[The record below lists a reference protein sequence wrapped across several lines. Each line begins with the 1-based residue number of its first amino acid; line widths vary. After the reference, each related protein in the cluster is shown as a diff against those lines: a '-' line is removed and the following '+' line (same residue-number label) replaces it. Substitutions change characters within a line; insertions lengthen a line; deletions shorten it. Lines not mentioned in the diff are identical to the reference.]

1 MQINLPKP
9 NLPKALDIP
18 QLYLKQPTADVP
30 AYKPIIIPPSNLER
44 PEGTQKVKEDTTA
57 QPPSPKLDIPV
68 LDIQMPLPT
77 TEVMVTAV
85 TAALGAV
92 ATTTLAQPLFEQIKK
107 FVTKQL
113 NKRIEAWKKKR
124 KEKDSSVNSKTP
136 QKTKNTRSKS
146 LEHSSD

>member
-1 MQINLPKP
+1 MSIKIPTP
-9 NLPKALDIP
+9 DIP
-18 QLYLKQPTADVP
+18 KSLYIPQMYLKQPTADVP
-30 AYKPIIIPPSNLER
+30 AFRPIVIPPADLER
-44 PEGTQKVKEDTTA
+44 PEGTQKAKEKTEE
-57 QPPSPKLDIPV
+57 PPPKPKLEIPV

-77 TEVMVTAV
+77 AEVMVTAV

-124 KEKDSSVNSKTP
+124 KEKVSSVS
-136 QKTKNTRSKS
+136 
-146 LEHSSD
+146 

>member
-1 MQINLPKP
+1 MSIDIPTP
-9 NLPKALDIP
+9 NLPKSLYIP
-18 QLYLKQPTADVP
+18 QMYLKQPTADVP
-30 AYKPIIIPPSNLER
+30 AFRPIVIPPSDLER
-44 PEGTQKVKEDTTA
+44 PAGTKAEEKDTVETA
-57 QPPSPKLDIPV
+57 PAPKLEIPV

-77 TEVMVTAV
+77 AEVMVTAV

-124 KEKDSSVNSKTP
+124 KEKVSSVS
-136 QKTKNTRSKS
+136 
-146 LEHSSD
+146 

>member
-1 MQINLPKP
+1 MSIILPRP
-9 NLPKALDIP
+9 NLPKSLYIP
-18 QLYLKQPTADVP
+18 QMYLRQPTADVP
-30 AYKPIIIPPSNLER
+30 AFRPIVIPPSDLER
-44 PEGTQKVKEDTTA
+44 PEGTQKAKEKTSE
-57 QPPSPKLDIPV
+57 PPPKPKLEIPV

-77 TEVMVTAV
+77 AEVMVTAV

-124 KEKDSSVNSKTP
+124 KEKVSSAS
-136 QKTKNTRSKS
+136 
-146 LEHSSD
+146 

>member
-1 MQINLPKP
+1 MSINLPTP
-9 NLPKALDIP
+9 NLPKSLYIP

-30 AYKPIIIPPSNLER
+30 AFRPIVIPPADLER
-44 PEGTQKVKEDTTA
+44 PEGTQKAKEKETTE
-57 QPPSPKLDIPV
+57 QPPKPKLEIPII
-68 LDIQMPLPT
+68 DIQMPLPT
-77 TEVMVTAV
+77 AEVMVTAV

-124 KEKDSSVNSKTP
+124 KEKVSSVS
-136 QKTKNTRSKS
+136 
-146 LEHSSD
+146 

>member
-1 MQINLPKP
+1 MSINLPRP

-18 QLYLKQPTADVP
+18 QMYLKQPVADVP
-30 AYKPIIIPPSNLER
+30 AFRPIVIPPADLER
-44 PEGTQKVKEDTTA
+44 PAGTKAEEKDTA
-57 QPPSPKLDIPV
+57 EVAPAPKLEIPV

-77 TEVMVTAV
+77 AEVMVTAV

-124 KEKDSSVNSKTP
+124 KEKVSSVS
-136 QKTKNTRSKS
+136 
-146 LEHSSD
+146 

>member
-1 MQINLPKP
+1 MSILIPRPKLPKP
-9 NLPKALDIP
+9 LDIP
-18 QLYLKQPTADVP
+18 QLYLKQPVADVP
-30 AYKPIIIPPSNLER
+30 AFRPIVIPPSDLER
-44 PEGTQKVKEDTTA
+44 PEGTQKAKEKTSE
-57 QPPSPKLDIPV
+57 PPPKPKLEIPV

-77 TEVMVTAV
+77 AEVMVTAV

-124 KEKDSSVNSKTP
+124 KEKVSSAS
-136 QKTKNTRSKS
+136 
-146 LEHSSD
+146 

>member
-1 MQINLPKP
+1 MSINFPRP
-9 NLPKALDIP
+9 NLPTPLDIP
-18 QLYLKQPTADVP
+18 QMYLKQPTADVP
-30 AYKPIIIPPSNLER
+30 VYKPIFIPPSNLER
-44 PEGTQKVKEDTTA
+44 PAGTKAAETDTTE
-57 QPPSPKLDIPV
+57 PPPAPKLEIPV

-77 TEVMVTAV
+77 AEVMVTAV

-124 KEKDSSVNSKTP
+124 KGKVSSVS
-136 QKTKNTRSKS
+136 
-146 LEHSSD
+146 

>member
-1 MQINLPKP
+1 MSIKIPTP
-9 NLPKALDIP
+9 DIP
-18 QLYLKQPTADVP
+18 KSLYIPQMYLKQPVADVP
-30 AYKPIIIPPSNLER
+30 AFRPIVIPPADLER
-44 PEGTQKVKEDTTA
+44 PAGTQKAEEKTTEA
-57 QPPSPKLDIPV
+57 PPNPKLEIPV

-77 TEVMVTAV
+77 AEVMVTAV

-124 KEKDSSVNSKTP
+124 KEKVSSAS
-136 QKTKNTRSKS
+136 
-146 LEHSSD
+146 

>member
-1 MQINLPKP
+1 MEIPRARLPE
-9 NLPKALDIP
+9 ALDIP
-18 QLYLKQPTADVP
+18 QIYFKPPTANVP
-30 AYKPIIIPPSNLER
+30 SYKPIVVPPSDLER
-44 PEGTQKVKEDTTA
+44 PKETKAEETTTTET
-57 QPPSPKLDIPV
+57 PPAPKLEIPV

-77 TEVMVTAV
+77 AEVMVTAV

-124 KEKDSSVNSKTP
+124 KEKVLSENLKT
-136 QKTKNTRSKS
+136 
-146 LEHSSD
+146 E

>member
-1 MQINLPKP
+1 MSIKIPTLRLPKP
-9 NLPKALDIP
+9 LDIP
-18 QLYLKQPTADVP
+18 QMYLKQPTADVP
-30 AYKPIIIPPSNLER
+30 AFRPIVIPPADLER
-44 PEGTQKVKEDTTA
+44 PAGTKAEEKDTA
-57 QPPSPKLDIPV
+57 EVAPAPKLEIPV

-77 TEVMVTAV
+77 AEVMVTAV

-124 KEKDSSVNSKTP
+124 KEKVSSAS
-136 QKTKNTRSKS
+136 
-146 LEHSSD
+146 

>member
-1 MQINLPKP
+1 MQINLPRP
-9 NLPKALDIP
+9 DLPKPLDIP

-30 AYKPIIIPPSNLER
+30 AYRPIVIPPSDLER
-44 PEGTQKVKEDTTA
+44 PEGTEKAEEEKTE
-57 QPPSPKLDIPV
+57 QPPAPKLEIPII
-68 LDIQMPLPT
+68 DIQMPLPT
-77 TEVMVTAV
+77 AEVMVTAV

-124 KEKDSSVNSKTP
+124 KEKVSSAN
-136 QKTKNTRSKS
+136 
-146 LEHSSD
+146 

>member
-1 MQINLPKP
+1 MGIFFLP
-9 NLPKALDIP
+9 PKQPKSLDIP
-18 QLYLKQPTADVP
+18 QIHFKPPTADVP
-30 AYKPIIIPPSNLER
+30 AFRPIVIPPSDLER
-44 PEGTQKVKEDTTA
+44 PKETKAEEKETTE
-57 QPPSPKLDIPV
+57 QPPAPKLEIPV

-77 TEVMVTAV
+77 AEVMVTAV

-124 KEKDSSVNSKTP
+124 KEKVSSES
-136 QKTKNTRSKS
+136 
-146 LEHSSD
+146 

>member
-1 MQINLPKP
+1 MEIPSAK
-9 NLPKALDIP
+9 LPKALDIP
-18 QLYLKQPTADVP
+18 QMYLRPPTADVP
-30 AYKPIIIPPSNLER
+30 AFRPIVIPPADLER
-44 PEGTQKVKEDTTA
+44 PEGTQKAKEKETTE
-57 QPPSPKLDIPV
+57 QPPKPELRIPV

-77 TEVMVTAV
+77 AEVMVTAV

-124 KEKDSSVNSKTP
+124 KKKVSSVS
-136 QKTKNTRSKS
+136 
-146 LEHSSD
+146 

>member
-1 MQINLPKP
+1 MSINLPRP
-9 NLPKALDIP
+9 NLPKSLYIP
-18 QLYLKQPTADVP
+18 QMYLKQPTADVP
-30 AYKPIIIPPSNLER
+30 AFRPIVIPPADLER
-44 PEGTQKVKEDTTA
+44 PEGTQKAKEKETTE
-57 QPPSPKLDIPV
+57 QPPKPKLEIPV

-77 TEVMVTAV
+77 AEVMVTAV

-124 KEKDSSVNSKTP
+124 KEKVSSAS
-136 QKTKNTRSKS
+136 
-146 LEHSSD
+146 

>member
-1 MQINLPKP
+1 MEIPSA

-18 QLYLKQPTADVP
+18 QMYFKPPSARVP
-30 AYKPIIIPPSNLER
+30 SFRPIVIPPSDLER
-44 PEGTQKVKEDTTA
+44 PKGTQKAEEKETTE
-57 QPPSPKLDIPV
+57 QPPAPKLQIPV
-68 LDIQMPLPT
+68 IDIEMPLPT
-77 TEVMVTAV
+77 AEVMVTAV

-124 KEKDSSVNSKTP
+124 KEKVSSAN
-136 QKTKNTRSKS
+136 
-146 LEHSSD
+146 

>member
-1 MQINLPKP
+1 MQINLPHP
-9 NLPKALDIP
+9 DLPKPLYIP

-30 AYKPIIIPPSNLER
+30 AYRPIVIPPSDLER
-44 PEGTQKVKEDTTA
+44 PEGTQKAEEEKTE
-57 QPPSPKLDIPV
+57 QPPAPKLEIPII
-68 LDIQMPLPT
+68 DIQMPLPT
-77 TEVMVTAV
+77 AEVMVTAV

-124 KEKDSSVNSKTP
+124 KEKVSSAS
-136 QKTKNTRSKS
+136 
-146 LEHSSD
+146 

>member
-1 MQINLPKP
+1 MSIKIPKPDLPKS
-9 NLPKALDIP
+9 LYIP
-18 QLYLKQPTADVP
+18 QMYLKQPVADVP
-30 AYKPIIIPPSNLER
+30 AYKPIIIPPSDLER
-44 PEGTQKVKEDTTA
+44 PAGTKAEEKDTVETTPA
-57 QPPSPKLDIPV
+57 PKLEIPV

-77 TEVMVTAV
+77 AEVMVTAV

-124 KEKDSSVNSKTP
+124 KEKVSSAS
-136 QKTKNTRSKS
+136 
-146 LEHSSD
+146 

>member
-1 MQINLPKP
+1 MQINLPRP
-9 NLPKALDIP
+9 DLPKPLDIP

-30 AYKPIIIPPSNLER
+30 AYRPIIIPPSDLER
-44 PEGTQKVKEDTTA
+44 PKGTQKAEEEKTE
-57 QPPSPKLDIPV
+57 QPPAPKLEIPII
-68 LDIQMPLPT
+68 DIQMPLPT
-77 TEVMVTAV
+77 AEVMVTAV

-124 KEKDSSVNSKTP
+124 KEKVSSAN
-136 QKTKNTRSKS
+136 
-146 LEHSSD
+146 

>member
-1 MQINLPKP
+1 MEIPSAR
-9 NLPKALDIP
+9 LPKALDIP
-18 QLYLKQPTADVP
+18 QLYLKQPVADVP
-30 AYKPIIIPPSNLER
+30 AFRPIVIPPADLER
-44 PEGTQKVKEDTTA
+44 PAGTKAEEKDTA
-57 QPPSPKLDIPV
+57 EVAPAPKLEIPV

-77 TEVMVTAV
+77 AEVMVTAV

-124 KEKDSSVNSKTP
+124 KEKVSSAS
-136 QKTKNTRSKS
+136 
-146 LEHSSD
+146 

>member
-1 MQINLPKP
+1 MSIKIPTP

-18 QLYLKQPTADVP
+18 QMYLKQPTADVP
-30 AYKPIIIPPSNLER
+30 AFRPIVIPPSDLER
-44 PEGTQKVKEDTTA
+44 PEGTKAEEKDTVETTPA
-57 QPPSPKLDIPV
+57 PKLEIPV

-77 TEVMVTAV
+77 AEVMVTAV

-124 KEKDSSVNSKTP
+124 KEKVSSVS
-136 QKTKNTRSKS
+136 
-146 LEHSSD
+146 

>member
-1 MQINLPKP
+1 MSIDIPTP
-9 NLPKALDIP
+9 NLPKSLYIP
-18 QLYLKQPTADVP
+18 QMYLKQPTADVP
-30 AYKPIIIPPSNLER
+30 AFRPIVIPPSDLER
-44 PEGTQKVKEDTTA
+44 PAGTQKAEEKTSE
-57 QPPSPKLDIPV
+57 PPPKPKLEIPV

-77 TEVMVTAV
+77 AEVMVTAV

-124 KEKDSSVNSKTP
+124 KEKVSSVS
-136 QKTKNTRSKS
+136 
-146 LEHSSD
+146 